1 MRPLR
6 AALVAG
12 VLASNVAHGV
22 VPVEAFAA
30 REQTRE
36 VVISPDGSHLAL
48 NFRKDLRILKFPSME
63 AVQAFSFPEGAEPSS
78 LSWAGAGNL
87 LVVPVRG
94 FSREFQSITS
104 VPAGQIMRAEVGRKS
119 MQVVWPPRDRGA
131 FGPMGRPPAILPMRS
146 PRANHV
152 VVSQPDPPPMMRGG
166 EPGGV
171 FHLDVRNGRMARESA
186 APLPLVEYVFGPGE
200 KLALASGVNDRN
212 EAVVFQLTPDPA
224 TRASTWVRKLA
235 GPADQG
241 RLRPVAW
248 TGQGE
253 EYYALDNR
261 DAATTA
267 VVAWDA
273 ASGHQRLLYRHAD
286 VDMEVGGV
294 DASGRVWLFQG
305 SDHYPVYWY
314 PDPEHPL
321 ARAHRQLTASVPNAR
336 ISITSHTDDLSLA
349 VARIESAELPTMFLV
364 IQTNGARVVQQIP
377 GWAEL
382 PPGMAT
388 VDAFEFTARDGLKVR
403 GYLTTPRD
411 AAGRRLPLVVIPHS
425 MIPGTAD
432 DYRFMPER
440 QMLASRGYAVLQ
452 VNFRGSGGRG
462 RDFQQ
467 AGQGEWGRR
476 MADDLID
483 AVRWA
488 IKDGVAD
495 ADKVCIVGARLGA
508 TAAFAAAAREPS
520 LFRCVAGL
528 DGIYDLAKFFNPAGA
543 GMGMGAGA
551 GAGAMGPSLQ
561 ALAVGENRAEVERR
575 SPLGNAAA
583 IQARV
588 LMVHSKSDFQAPLAQ
603 ATAMRDALAA
613 GGQSPELV
621 VAEDGAGILS
631 DQERAATYRRL
642 LEFLDRATG
651 S

>member
-388 VDAFEFTARDGLKVR
+388 V
-403 GYLTTPRD
+403 
-411 AAGRRLPLVVIPHS
+411 
-425 MIPGTAD
+425 
-432 DYRFMPER
+432 
-440 QMLASRGYAVLQ
+440 ASRGYAVLQ